1 MTRAY
6 DRILLGRASDTLGRM
21 LDFASRSLHYDVNTM
36 MDLFCASG
44 LASDF
49 ERGDIKLIAGMSGTE
64 LAYAVLSG
72 SGLAFERTVPRHTG
86 GLSPEYWCGHV
97 LAHVQWETCLTFS
110 RVMNDFSAQTFAAE
124 YSKSRIG
131 FLDSLP
137 FSISESERS
146 QRLREFGEQ
155 FAAGSAS
162 SLTASLTDAA
172 GPCGARLREARLK
185 CGFSQSGLASASG
198 IPVRTIQQYEQGQKD
213 LRKARSEYIIALSR
227 ALSCSAEQLLGP
239 DFK

>member
-6 DRILLGRASDTLGRM
+6 DRSLLDRASDTLGRM
-21 LDFASRSLHYDVNTM
+21 LDFASRSMHYDVNTM

-64 LAYAVLSG
+64 LVYAVLSG
-72 SGLAFERTVPRHTG
+72 SGLAYERTVPRHTG

-97 LAHVQWETCLTFS
+97 LAHMQWETCLTF
-110 RVMNDFSAQTFAAE
+110 RQVLNGFSVQSFTAE
-124 YSKSRIG
+124 YSKRRIE

-137 FSISESERS
+137 LSISEAERS

-155 FAAGSAS
+155 FAAEAAS
-162 SLTASLTDAA
+162 SACGSLSDAS
-172 GPCGARLREARLK
+172 GPCGARLRDARLK
-185 CGFSQSGLASASG
+185 CGFSQSGLASAAG

-213 LRKARSEYIIALSR
+213 LRKARSEYIVALSR
-227 ALSCSAEQLLGP
+227 TLSCDAEQLLGP
-239 DFK
+239 DKK